1 MPSGKR
7 VCDWPGCQN
16 DAGCFP
22 FLRPSLFQRRSL
34 PTKASTTTSRRSLAV
49 CEEARRSY
57 GNALAFSATK
67 TKRDSLRLDA
77 SSAAVA

>member
-1 MPSGKR
+1 MMRDASRSFVRVFPATFIADQGLNNNFSKVFSGFAKK
-7 VCDWPGCQN
+7 PG
-16 DAGCFP
+16 G
-22 FLRPSLFQRRSL
+22 
-34 PTKASTTTSRRSLAV
+34 
-49 CEEARRSY
+49 SY